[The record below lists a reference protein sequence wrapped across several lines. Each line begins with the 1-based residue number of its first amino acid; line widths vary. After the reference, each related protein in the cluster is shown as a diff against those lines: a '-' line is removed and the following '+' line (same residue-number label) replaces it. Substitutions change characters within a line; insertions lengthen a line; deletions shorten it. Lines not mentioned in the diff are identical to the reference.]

1 MQGMDDGLVYP
12 TEDASSPKLIKSKHL
27 ILKNCPKGTSLT
39 NYEEFVK
46 GMHPALGQ
54 KHLCVIALAA
64 STLTI

>member
-1 MQGMDDGLVYP
+1 MIGDGLVYP
-12 TEDASSPKLIKSKHL
+12 TENASSPKWIKSKHVTSK
-27 ILKNCPKGTSLT
+27 ILSKRCVFD

-54 KHLCVIALAA
+54 KHLCVYCKSLAA